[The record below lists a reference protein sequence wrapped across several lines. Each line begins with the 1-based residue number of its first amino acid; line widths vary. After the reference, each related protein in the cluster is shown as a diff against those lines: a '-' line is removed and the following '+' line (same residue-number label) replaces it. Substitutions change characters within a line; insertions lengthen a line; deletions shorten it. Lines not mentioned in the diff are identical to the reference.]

1 MTATSDWRLDERLV
15 HIVSW
20 GVEAGENYMGERKAS
35 RSSRRRPM
43 GRQRPNPK
51 SDWVALDT
59 YLREVV
65 VKYQTWLRESSSSK
79 QESEITHGFD
89 DVR

>member
-1 MTATSDWRLDERLV
+1 MRLV

-51 SDWVALDT
+51 SDWVALEM
-59 YLREVV
+59 YFREVAG
-65 VKYQTWLRESSSSK
+65 KYQTWLRAVSSSERK
-79 QESEITHGFD
+79 
-89 DVR
+89 